1 MGREPNE
8 KNKSNIKIDN
18 SINTSQSKNLL
29 FWKRLIYYRWL
40 LLKSGGQ
47 FYLPV
52 LNMPVDWEKLEP
64 KVDNNQNH

>member
-29 FWKRLIYYRWL
+29 F
-40 LLKSGGQ
+40 
-47 FYLPV
+47 
-52 LNMPVDWEKLEP
+52 
-64 KVDNNQNH
+64 